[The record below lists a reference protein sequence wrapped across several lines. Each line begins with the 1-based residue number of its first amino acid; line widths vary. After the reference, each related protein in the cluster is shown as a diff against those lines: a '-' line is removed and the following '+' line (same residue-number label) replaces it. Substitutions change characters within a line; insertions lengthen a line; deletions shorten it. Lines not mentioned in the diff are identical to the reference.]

1 MKSKYILAA
10 VMLMLTFSGSFAGP
24 QPGMPTTNDP
34 SAWEGLTPD
43 AIARVKKGEIVI
55 VTTKS
60 QLQDNLGK
68 ALIKA
73 AMVFNTDINETFRI
87 LTEYDKLCDYLESCD
102 QSILV
107 KKTDNSSVVDFTV
120 KVLGWEFKY
129 RVIHYWDTKK
139 YYTWWKLD
147 PNYKSDIKVLEGS
160 WQLYYMD
167 DNHTLARYSNTLIV
181 KEFIPA
187 SVQEALARRDVPK
200 SLEAT
205 RQRVHSH
212 GTYKKKGK

>member
-1 MKSKYILAA
+1 MKSKVILGGILIMLA
-10 VMLMLTFSGSFAGP
+10 VSGSFAGP

-43 AIARVKKGEIVI
+43 AVAKVKKGEIVL
-55 VTTKS
+55 VTTRS
-60 QLQDNLGK
+60 QLQDNMGK

-73 AMVFNTDINETFRI
+73 AMMFNTDINETFRI

-102 QSILV
+102 QSVLV
-107 KKTDNSSVVDFTV
+107 KKTENSSVVDFTV

-129 RVIHYWDTKK
+129 RVIHYWDAKK